1 MNTIQAKLKE
11 VYMINLKDA
20 ERLIE
25 IAKAGHDPDLLTRAV
40 SDQQKWREK
49 LKRLELNHG

>member
-11 VYMINLKDA
+11 VYMINLRDA

-25 IAKAGHDPDLLTRAV
+25 SAKAGHDPDLLTKAV
-40 SDQQKWREK
+40 SDWQKWREK
-49 LKRLELNHG
+49 LQSLELNHG